1 MIQYYFLDFFGCA
14 TLACIADHLYLQLGL
29 SHRIESMIGV
39 EACWTGKTFQCVFSL
54 RIWVR
59 NRLVIH
65 VMAAARGCCTCL
77 QDTSRP
83 VSVYGC
89 ILFWK
94 STFPKTRRGLMA
106 AVVQACPSLH
116 SRPRRFARSSSTG
129 AIGRTETAA
138 PSGQPRRLRRTKTR
152 VWFQFVICFELFILF
167 IIINYL
173 SFLWY
178 IYIYTLGNWF
188 APENTPDLQMSRRD
202 RLAEF
207 AIANCNCHSMGYKL
221 CTTPR
226 KDSLFPTKLT
236 GEDTLGIHWDVLLDI
251 FRYRQMPLK
260 GPTDRCLY

>member
-59 NRLVIH
+59 NGLVIH

-178 IYIYTLGNWF
+178 IYIHWVIGLLPKTLLTCKWVEEIAWRN
-188 APENTPDLQMSRRD
+188 LQ
-202 RLAEF
+202 LQI
-207 AIANCNCHSMGYKL
+207 AIAIPWAINCAQRPGRIPSFPPNWPAKTLLGSIGMFSLIYSDTDKCH
-221 CTTPR
+221 
-226 KDSLFPTKLT
+226 
-236 GEDTLGIHWDVLLDI
+236 
-251 FRYRQMPLK
+251 
-260 GPTDRCLY
+260 